1 MFFRLGKS
9 LAEFAPAG
17 AKKVKSFSLAAC
29 TAEKIPLGPQTCA
42 HGACAAAGRNLFQRE
57 PNAVGLVGAC
67 VKTLFDTRKNTA
79 GQPACGVFLL
89 VGYFSSLGFG
99 CATRKIMRGVSV
111 LAFVFGAMDSVMNE
125 LPPMTEFAPMTVLP
139 PRMDAPE

>member
-1 MFFRLGKS
+1 M
-9 LAEFAPAG
+9 P
-17 AKKVKSFSLAAC
+17 
-29 TAEKIPLGPQTCA
+29 
-42 HGACAAAGRNLFQRE
+42 
-57 PNAVGLVGAC
+57 
-67 VKTLFDTRKNTA
+67 
-79 GQPACGVFLL
+79 
-89 VGYFSSLGFG
+89 YFSSPGFG

>member
-1 MFFRLGKS
+1 MGYCER
-9 LAEFAPAG
+9 
-17 AKKVKSFSLAAC
+17 AKLHKA
-29 TAEKIPLGPQTCA
+29 
-42 HGACAAAGRNLFQRE
+42 
-57 PNAVGLVGAC
+57 
-67 VKTLFDTRKNTA
+67 KNTA
-79 GQPACGVFLL
+79 DRSACGVFLL
-89 VGYFSSLGFG
+89 TGFFSSLGFG